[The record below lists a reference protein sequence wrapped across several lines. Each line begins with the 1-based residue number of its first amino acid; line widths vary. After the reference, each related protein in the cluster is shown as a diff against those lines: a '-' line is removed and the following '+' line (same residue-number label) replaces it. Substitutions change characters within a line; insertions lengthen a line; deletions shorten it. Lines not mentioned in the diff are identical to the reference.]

1 MTYSTDHALIGT
13 GGTRGGARECPAA
26 AGPRR
31 GAPERHQSLEDGF
44 VPVRVERGGRPIGA
58 LGLTQDYRA
67 IVQIVEA
74 FRHTAVILFI
84 ALLAL
89 GRADPILRRAT
100 AQLHERNRQLVTQA
114 NELRQAL
121 LERGEPRRPSFS
133 SPRSS
138 SPPTTRLQGRRSA
151 ARSSLERRVPS
162 GSSATRP
169 TR

>member
-1 MTYSTDHALIGT
+1 M
-13 GGTRGGARECPAA
+13 
-26 AGPRR
+26 
-31 GAPERHQSLEDGF
+31 
-44 VPVRVERGGRPIGA
+44 RVEQGGRPIGA

-67 IVQIVEA
+67 IDVQIVEA

-89 GRADPILRRAT
+89 WGALIPILRRAT

-114 NELRQAL
+114 NELEQAL
-121 LERGEPRRPSFS
+121 LERRRAEETVVQLAAIVESSDDAIAGTALGGEVLAG
-133 SPRSS
+133 
-138 SPPTTRLQGRRSA
+138 TRG
-151 ARSSLERRVPS
+151 PS